1 MRRLAAQIHVTFS
14 TNKFFLSIASQSLSL
29 FLICNFFL
37 LDSPVLFIN
46 IRWSVNKFSVVQTA
60 PEKITNERC
69 FVAPSKLVRQRKKVG
84 MSDVNQV
91 GEKYSVN
98 YPIILIIKATT
109 MEMCFS
115 WPRAVKNC
123 GNESEGQVKMVVTF
137 NSSEFWV
144 LLGPIAAPGG
154 RKA

>member
-1 MRRLAAQIHVTFS
+1 
-14 TNKFFLSIASQSLSL
+14 
-29 FLICNFFL
+29 
-37 LDSPVLFIN
+37 
-46 IRWSVNKFSVVQTA
+46 
-60 PEKITNERC
+60 
-69 FVAPSKLVRQRKKVG
+69 